1 MKIKNILVILLV
13 ILAAGCSPGK
23 RKEMKNVAAYEI
35 FRAEKPLVIDADW
48 NKPEWGN
55 IKAIDI
61 INPMGEKPLFSPSVK
76 AKMMYDD
83 DFLYVIFHV
92 NDKYVNCK
100 VTDINGPVYEES
112 AVEFFFSPDPEF
124 PDRYFNLEI
133 NCGGTPL
140 MHYNDFSKKENRPL
154 DSADI
159 MKIDIAH
166 SLPEVVDPEIIDEV
180 TWTLEYRIPVAMLKK
195 YSRIEDPRPGVKWNA
210 NFYKIAEK
218 GTNIH
223 FLTWSLV
230 DNPEPNFHLP
240 RFFGKINFN

>member
-1 MKIKNILVILLV
+1 
-13 ILAAGCSPGK
+13 
-23 RKEMKNVAAYEI
+23 
-35 FRAEKPLVIDADW
+35 
-48 NKPEWGN
+48 
-55 IKAIDI
+55 
-61 INPMGEKPLFSPSVK
+61 
-76 AKMMYDD
+76 
-83 DFLYVIFHV
+83 
-92 NDKYVNCK
+92 
-100 VTDINGPVYEES
+100 
-112 AVEFFFSPDPEF
+112 
-124 PDRYFNLEI
+124 
-133 NCGGTPL
+133 
-140 MHYNDFSKKENRPL
+140 
-154 DSADI
+154 